1 MEHPSNACFIPL
13 SRGFKALIDQ
23 ADLPLVDERSWWVNV
38 GPKGKVY
45 AATKIAGRL
54 TYMHRLLMAAGRG
67 QQVDHENGNGID
79 NRRANLRICSR
90 FDNARNATFRIG
102 VAGYR
107 GVAPSFS
114 RWSAKISVEGRKL
127 YIGSFD
133 TPIEAA
139 LAYDAAARKHHGT
152 FAVLNFPAANENA
165 PAANRQVSVTIDTLR
180 GTEFAA

>member
-1 MEHPSNACFIPL
+1 L
-13 SRGFKALIDQ
+13 VDQ
-23 ADLPLVDERSWWVNV
+23 ADLPLVEGRSWWVNV

-45 AATKIAGRL
+45 ATTKVAGRL
-54 TYMHRLLMAAGRG
+54 TYMHRLLTGAGRDE
-67 QQVDHENGNGID
+67 QVDHENGNGID

-90 FDNARNATFRIG
+90 FENARNATARIG

-107 GVAPSFS
+107 GVSPTYS
-114 RWSAKISVEGRKL
+114 RWAAKISVEGKKL

-139 LAYDAAARKHHGT
+139 LAYDAAARKHHGS
-152 FAVLNFPAANENA
+152 FAVLNFPAANENT
-165 PAANRQVSVTIDTLR
+165 PAATRQVSITIHTLR